1 MMQTHFFLGA
11 NSAEG
16 FFSLYDGLLDAPL
29 RDLAILKG
37 GPGCGKS
44 TLMRRAA
51 EAMAARGEDVVYIH
65 CSGDPDSLD
74 AVLFPRLRA
83 GLVDGTAPHVLE
95 PRYMAARQHYI
106 DFSPCYDLAAAQ
118 ALAPA
123 LTSCADAYRGAYAA
137 AYHVLRALGGIESER
152 RALVR
157 AAFDE
162 EKLLRRAAG
171 IAARELKGRG
181 AGSGRTAHVFL
192 GALTSQGALE
202 HFETAQTL
210 CPRIYELCDG
220 YGLAAPLLHL
230 LHRAALDAGEDTLLC
245 PDPLFPSR
253 PLHLLIPSRGI
264 AFLSC
269 DAKASPTAKPYR
281 RLRIDAMAEGTLT
294 SAQKARARFLRRLR
308 RELEEEAVTALAHA
322 GRGHDAL
329 EALYRP
335 CVDFAAVDALC
346 KRELARLCAYTAR

>member
-1 MMQTHFFLGA
+1 MMQLHFFLGA

-16 FFSLYDGLLDAPL
+16 FFSLYDELLSAPL
-29 RDLAILKG
+29 RSLAILKG

-51 EAMAARGEDVVYIH
+51 EAMTARGEDVIFIH

-74 AVLFPRLRA
+74 GVLFPRLRA

-95 PRYMAARQHYI
+95 PRCMAARERYV

-118 ALAPA
+118 ALAPELMA
-123 LTSCADAYRGAYAA
+123 CADAYRTAYAG

-162 EKLLRRAAG
+162 AKLLRRAEG
-171 IAARELKGRG
+171 IAACELKGHG
-181 AGSGRTAHVFL
+181 IGSGRTTRAFL
-192 GALTSQGALE
+192 GALTAQGTPE
-202 HFETAQTL
+202 HFKTALAL
-210 CPRIYELCDG
+210 CPRVYELCDG
-220 YGLAAPLLHL
+220 FGLAAPALGL

-245 PDPLFPSR
+245 PDPLFPTQPR
-253 PLHLLIPSRGI
+253 HLLVPSRGV
-264 AFLSC
+264 AFLTVEPNTRL
-269 DAKASPTAKPYR
+269 AEKPCR
-281 RLRIDAMAEGTLT
+281 RLRIDSMADCSLDR
-294 SAQKARARFLRRLR
+294 AQKAHLRLLRRLR
-308 RELEEEAVTALAHA
+308 RELEQEAVDALARA
-322 GRGHDAL
+322 KRGHDAL

-335 CVDFAAVDALC
+335 CVDFSAVDALC
-346 KRELARLCAYTAR
+346 ERELAWLRAQGS